1 MGGNQTFVEET
12 LKLAYG
18 DESEYISNN
27 KIAAVQTLSGT
38 GACYLFAKFQRRF
51 QPNSR
56 VYIPIPTW
64 SK

>member
-1 MGGNQTFVEET
+1 MGGSQTFVEET

-18 DESEYISNN
+18 DESEYINDN
-27 KIAAVQTLSGT
+27 KIAAIQTLSGT
-38 GACYLFAKFQRRF
+38 GACRLFAEFQRRF
-51 QPNSR
+51 QPNSQ